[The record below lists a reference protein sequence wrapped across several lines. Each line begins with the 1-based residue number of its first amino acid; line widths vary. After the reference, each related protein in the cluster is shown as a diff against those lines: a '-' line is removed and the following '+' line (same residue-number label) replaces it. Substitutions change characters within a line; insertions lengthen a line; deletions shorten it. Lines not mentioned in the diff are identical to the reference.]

1 MKTKDAVVDLPT
13 LEQVEKER
21 ERLKY
26 KNRYNRTLR
35 STIAILVV
43 VAALAVLL
51 VVNIAIIIIQ
61 SVIEVC
67 AERKKDEDTK

>member
-1 MKTKDAVVDLPT
+1 MDLA
-13 LEQVEKER
+13 
-21 ERLKY
+21 
-26 KNRYNRTLR
+26 N
-35 STIAILVV
+35 AIVRGFEIGIGI

-67 AERKKDEDTK
+67 TGRAERKKDDDTK

>member
-1 MKTKDAVVDLPT
+1 MDLA
-13 LEQVEKER
+13 
-21 ERLKY
+21 
-26 KNRYNRTLR
+26 N
-35 STIAILVV
+35 AIVRGFEIGIGI

-51 VVNIAIIIIQ
+51 VVDIAVIIIQ

>member
-1 MKTKDAVVDLPT
+1 MDLP
-13 LEQVEKER
+13 
-21 ERLKY
+21 
-26 KNRYNRTLR
+26 N
-35 STIAILVV
+35 AIIRGFEIGVGI

-51 VVNIAIIIIQ
+51 VVDIAVIIIQ

>member
-1 MKTKDAVVDLPT
+1 MDLA
-13 LEQVEKER
+13 
-21 ERLKY
+21 
-26 KNRYNRTLR
+26 N
-35 STIAILVV
+35 AIVRGFEIGIGI

-51 VVNIAIIIIQ
+51 GVNIAIIIIQ

>member
-1 MKTKDAVVDLPT
+1 MDL
-13 LEQVEKER
+13 V
-21 ERLKY
+21 
-26 KNRYNRTLR
+26 N
-35 STIAILVV
+35 AIVRGFEIGIGI

>member
-1 MKTKDAVVDLPT
+1 MDLA
-13 LEQVEKER
+13 
-21 ERLKY
+21 
-26 KNRYNRTLR
+26 N
-35 STIAILVV
+35 AIVRGFEIGIGI
-43 VAALAVLL
+43 VAAFTLLL

>member
-1 MKTKDAVVDLPT
+1 MDLA
-13 LEQVEKER
+13 
-21 ERLKY
+21 
-26 KNRYNRTLR
+26 N
-35 STIAILVV
+35 AIVRGFEIGIGI

-51 VVNIAIIIIQ
+51 VVKIVMIIIQ

>member
-1 MKTKDAVVDLPT
+1 MDLA
-13 LEQVEKER
+13 
-21 ERLKY
+21 
-26 KNRYNRTLR
+26 N
-35 STIAILVV
+35 AIVRGFEIGIGI

-51 VVNIAIIIIQ
+51 VVNIEIIIIQ

>member
-1 MKTKDAVVDLPT
+1 MDLA
-13 LEQVEKER
+13 
-21 ERLKY
+21 
-26 KNRYNRTLR
+26 N
-35 STIAILVV
+35 AIVRGFEIGIGI

-51 VVNIAIIIIQ
+51 VVNIAMIIIQ

>member
-1 MKTKDAVVDLPT
+1 MDFA
-13 LEQVEKER
+13 
-21 ERLKY
+21 
-26 KNRYNRTLR
+26 N
-35 STIAILVV
+35 AIIRGFEIGVGI

-51 VVNIAIIIIQ
+51 VVKIVMIIIQ

>member
-1 MKTKDAVVDLPT
+1 MDLG
-13 LEQVEKER
+13 
-21 ERLKY
+21 
-26 KNRYNRTLR
+26 
-35 STIAILVV
+35 SAIVRGFEIGV
-43 VAALAVLL
+43 GIVAALAVLL

>member
-1 MKTKDAVVDLPT
+1 MDLA
-13 LEQVEKER
+13 
-21 ERLKY
+21 
-26 KNRYNRTLR
+26 N
-35 STIAILVV
+35 AIVRGFEIGIGI

-67 AERKKDEDTK
+67 SERKKDEDTK

>member
-1 MKTKDAVVDLPT
+1 MDLA
-13 LEQVEKER
+13 
-21 ERLKY
+21 
-26 KNRYNRTLR
+26 N
-35 STIAILVV
+35 AIIRGFEIGIGI

>member
-1 MKTKDAVVDLPT
+1 MDLA
-13 LEQVEKER
+13 
-21 ERLKY
+21 
-26 KNRYNRTLR
+26 N
-35 STIAILVV
+35 AIIRGFEIGIGI

-67 AERKKDEDTK
+67 TGRAERKKDEDTK

>member
-1 MKTKDAVVDLPT
+1 MDLA
-13 LEQVEKER
+13 
-21 ERLKY
+21 
-26 KNRYNRTLR
+26 N
-35 STIAILVV
+35 AIIRGFEIGVGI

-67 AERKKDEDTK
+67 TGRAERKKDEDTK